1 MWPGFNFTFPTLC
14 QMSSPGQGKLTLRL
28 QLTLSIR
35 ARGVL
40 ARVIIVSQELS
51 QGELA
56 ALFLAFR
63 LNVK

>member
-1 MWPGFNFTFPTLC
+1 
-14 QMSSPGQGKLTLRL
+14 MSSPGQGKLTLRL
-28 QLTLSIR
+28 QLTLPIR

-40 ARVIIVSQELS
+40 ARVIIVSQGLS

-56 ALFLAFR
+56 ALCLAFR